1 MMKKSSFSQHIPLLA
16 LALGSL
22 ALIVCCTHFVLEKT
36 EQNNKTFALADM
48 QSVMDAQKLK
58 WLTRMKEGET
68 ALVLEESKTF
78 PAKLDQVLKTLA
90 IRENVIILDKLT
102 LDSGKTRDAVKVLNA
117 IGVTKSAIVVTR
129 DVVESV
135 KRATNNIPKV
145 ELSPAELLSVYD
157 VVKADKCIFTEEAI
171 MAVQDKYFMTVE
183 GEVEDNE

>member
-1 MMKKSSFSQHIPLLA
+1 MKKSSFTQHIPLLA

-36 EQNNKTFALADM
+36 GQNNKTFALADM

-90 IRENVIILDKLT
+90 VRENVIILDKKAVVAGKDITDLT
-102 LDSGKTRDAVKVLNA
+102 EDIFLALNLS
-117 IGVTKSAIVVTR
+117 I
-129 DVVESV
+129 DESETI
-135 KRATNNIPKV
+135 RQ
-145 ELSPAELLSVYD
+145 ELENDLLGD
-157 VVKADKCIFTEEAI
+157 FPTMRKDRP
-171 MAVQDKYFMTVE
+171 
-183 GEVEDNE
+183 

>member
-36 EQNNKTFALADM
+36 GQNNKTFALADM

-90 IRENVIILDKLT
+90 IRENVIILDK
-102 LDSGKTRDAVKVLNA
+102 KAVALNLS
-117 IGVTKSAIVVTR
+117 I
-129 DVVESV
+129 DES
-135 KRATNNIPKV
+135 
-145 ELSPAELLSVYD
+145 
-157 VVKADKCIFTEEAI
+157 EAI
-171 MAVQDKYFMTVE
+171 RQELENDLLGDFPTMRKDRP
-183 GEVEDNE
+183 

>member
-22 ALIVCCTHFVLEKT
+22 ALIVCCTHFVLKKT
-36 EQNNKTFALADM
+36 GQNNKTFALADM

-90 IRENVIILDKLT
+90 VRENVIILDKKAVVAGKDITDLT
-102 LDSGKTRDAVKVLNA
+102 EDIFLALNLS
-117 IGVTKSAIVVTR
+117 I
-129 DVVESV
+129 DESETI
-135 KRATNNIPKV
+135 RQ
-145 ELSPAELLSVYD
+145 ELENDLLGD
-157 VVKADKCIFTEEAI
+157 FPTMRKDRP
-171 MAVQDKYFMTVE
+171 
-183 GEVEDNE
+183 

>member
-36 EQNNKTFALADM
+36 GQNNKTFALADM

-90 IRENVIILDKLT
+90 VRENVIILDKKAVVAGKDITDLT
-102 LDSGKTRDAVKVLNA
+102 EDIFLALNLS
-117 IGVTKSAIVVTR
+117 I
-129 DVVESV
+129 DESETI
-135 KRATNNIPKV
+135 RQ
-145 ELSPAELLSVYD
+145 ELENDLLGD
-157 VVKADKCIFTEEAI
+157 FPTMRKDRP
-171 MAVQDKYFMTVE
+171 
-183 GEVEDNE
+183 